1 MARRAAELPEHPPR
15 ARSEAWR
22 IAAPSLCWRMK
33 AAESVYAD
41 EESDSERGYMLRKG
55 SRTLGAEEKSW

>member
-1 MARRAAELPEHPPR
+1 
-15 ARSEAWR
+15 
-22 IAAPSLCWRMK
+22 MK